1 MGSAGSVDGTGTGAS
16 FNWPTGPAVDALGN
30 VYVANQGKQ
39 HDRKVTPAGVVT
51 TLAGSG
57 YVGWS
62 DGTGTAASFDVPAGV
77 AVDGSGTVYRR
88 TLATARSED

>member
-1 MGSAGSVDGTGTGAS
+1 
-16 FNWPTGPAVDALGN
+16 
-30 VYVANQGKQ
+30 
-39 HDRKVTPAGVVT
+39 VVT

-77 AVDGSGTVYRR
+77 AVDGSGTVYE
-88 TLATARSED
+88 ADAGNARSERLVQPGCDDLGRQCI